1 MVNADGA
8 REVATFAGGCFW
20 CMEPPFDKLDGVVS
34 TVSGYMGGEEDS
46 PTYQEVSAGRTDHAE
61 TVQITF
67 DPSRVS
73 YRKLLGPSAYSAV
86 KTSPFIVTAV
96 PPQSKISSVPL
107 CENVFTA
114 FIGSAVSPKIK
125 AFLCV
130 PSLTLR

>member
-46 PTYQEVSAGRTDHAE
+46 PTYHAE